1 MNKSALF
8 KVVLALALLSVA
20 AVLFLKLSP
29 AREGRHEDA
38 YFYDLVE
45 QKLFVAP
52 KGSIPPI
59 AGLKGADQAG
69 VRAIVI
75 CTNGNPADKLH
86 REIAYLEKYSPEIK
100 QLFESVRQ
108 ARAAGRSPE
117 QSIDRRQIPPNTWVR
132 RLRETDW
139 HALNTPEG
147 EQIVNE
153 WNASGPDGR
162 VPMVCSP

>member
-1 MNKSALF
+1 MNKSALI
-8 KVVLALALLSVA
+8 KAVLAIALLSLAV
-20 AVLFLKLSP
+20 VLFARLIL
-29 AREGRHEDA
+29 ARESRHEDA

-45 QKLFVAP
+45 HQLFVAP

-59 AGLKGADQAG
+59 KGIKGADLAG

-75 CTNGNPADKLH
+75 CTNGNPADKQH

-100 QLFESVRQ
+100 QLFETVRQ
-108 ARAAGRSPE
+108 TRAAGRVPE
-117 QSIDRRQIPPNTWVR
+117 ESIDRRQIPPNTWVR
-132 RLRETDW
+132 RLRDRDW

-153 WNASGPDGR
+153 WNTPGPDGR
-162 VPMVCSP
+162 VPVVCSP